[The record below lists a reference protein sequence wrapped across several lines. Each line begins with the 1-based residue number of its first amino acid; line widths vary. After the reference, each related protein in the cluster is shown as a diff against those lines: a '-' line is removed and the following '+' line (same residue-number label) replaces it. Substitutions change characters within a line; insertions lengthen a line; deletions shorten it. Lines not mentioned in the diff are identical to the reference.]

1 MSLIQL
7 LKITSAL
14 ATIGIGI
21 MSFLR
26 PRYVLSVTGLKSPGA
41 RGISEIRAILGG
53 MFIALGLA
61 PLLLNDP
68 IAYQMLGIANVG
80 IAIARAISMF
90 VLDNAVTSSNSTSLV
105 FEVAFA
111 VILLL

>member
-1 MSLIQL
+1 MPILQL
-7 LKITSAL
+7 LQIAAAI
-14 ATIGIGI
+14 ATIVTGLI
-21 MSFLR
+21 SLLR
-26 PRYVLSVTGLKSPGA
+26 PRSVTSFTGLHPTGP

-53 MFIALGLA
+53 LFIALGLA

-68 IAYQMLGIANVG
+68 VAYQMLGIANVG

-90 VLDNAVTSSNSTSLV
+90 VLDNAVTPSNSTSLV
-105 FEVAFA
+105 FEMAFG